1 MNKNNVI
8 TILVAATL
16 LGSTWGAVV
25 NRQKIDLEHQLALAR
40 AELTKAGSGRGGSA
54 VLPAGAS
61 QEIAALK
68 QKIKALG
75 ASCTDGD
82 GKSQKPAAGAALS
95 QQLEEAKAQLLGL
108 EKIVEEKEAALQ
120 AGAQEKERL
129 RINTEVLLAK
139 IGDLQNELRASQEE
153 NRHLVKGLA
162 AEKGGVGTPAPP
174 SPGQP

>member
-25 NRQKIDLEHQLALAR
+25 NRQKIDLEHQLALVREELAR
-40 AELTKAGSGRGGSA
+40 PGSGRGGSA
-54 VLPAGAS
+54 AQPAGAS
-61 QEIAALK
+61 QEIAALR
-68 QKIKALG
+68 QKVQGLE
-75 ASCTDGD
+75 ASLADCGR
-82 GKSQKPAAGAALS
+82 KSQDPAAGVAFS
-95 QQLEEAKAQLLGL
+95 QQLEEARAQLVGL
-108 EKIVEEKEAALQ
+108 EKILEEKEAALQ

-129 RINTEVLLAK
+129 RINTEILLAK
-139 IGDLQNELRASQEE
+139 IGELQNELRTSKEE

-162 AEKGGVGTPAPP
+162 ADKVSAAHPAPP